1 MYAYIYVCIYICM
14 HIYIYMCIYKHTLC
28 NTYKY
33 TYMITSTKFR
43 LKHAPQLTK
52 VIAEMKSDTEQKM
65 TLE

>member
-1 MYAYIYVCIYICM
+1 
-14 HIYIYMCIYKHTLC
+14 MCIYKHALC

-43 LKHAPQLTK
+43 LKQTPQLTK